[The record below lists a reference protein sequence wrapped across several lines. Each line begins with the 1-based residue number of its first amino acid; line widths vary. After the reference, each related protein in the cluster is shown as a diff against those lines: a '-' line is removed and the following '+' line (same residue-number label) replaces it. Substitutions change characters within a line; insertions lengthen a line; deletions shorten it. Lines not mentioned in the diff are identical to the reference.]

1 MFILNDVYPLLNC
14 KQYLSFINIWNRLYS
29 TILINKD
36 VTTIHGCS
44 PPKSELKVQEEQ
56 CLQTAAICYSPKW
69 TSNLR
74 ITALQCEPVSSKEFQ
89 EEYLLSGYRHSLS
102 KIDVKKKKKEKR
114 KKDMISISPDT
125 YSKVMLKIFQGRLQ

>member
-102 KIDVKKKKKEKR
+102 KGDVKKKKKKKER
-114 KKDMISISPDT
+114 KKW
-125 YSKVMLKIFQGRLQ
+125 FQ